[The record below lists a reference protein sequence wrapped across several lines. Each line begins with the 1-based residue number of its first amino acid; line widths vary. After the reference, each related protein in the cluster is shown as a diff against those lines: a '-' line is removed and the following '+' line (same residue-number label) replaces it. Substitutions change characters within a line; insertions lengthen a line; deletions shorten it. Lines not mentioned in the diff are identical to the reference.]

1 MLATT
6 GTEAMTRILS
16 TRTVPWIS
24 SGEQYLPHLW
34 QIINNYKPRATFVLR
49 MKDGSF
55 LALQAVVAD
64 DD

>member
-1 MLATT
+1 LETT

-16 TRTVPWIS
+16 TKMVPWIL

-34 QIINNYKPRATFVLR
+34 QIINNYKPRATSVLR

-55 LALQAVVAD
+55 LALQAVVTD